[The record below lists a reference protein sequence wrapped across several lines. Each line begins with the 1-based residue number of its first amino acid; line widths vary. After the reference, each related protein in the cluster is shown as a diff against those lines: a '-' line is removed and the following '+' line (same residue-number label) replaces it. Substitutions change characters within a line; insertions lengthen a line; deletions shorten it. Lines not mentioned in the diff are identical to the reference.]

1 MKKILFVA
9 AMLFVA
15 GGASAQ
21 VSIPAGETEN
31 TVQPAVVAT
40 DSAVRE
46 RIWPDFH
53 AVEIQGVMS
62 VRLCVADAE
71 HPVGVNFYTSDPGTG
86 RYTREVEN
94 GVLKLKM
101 QKAQSVDSVRITV
114 YYTKLDRINVDRAAV
129 EVVGPLK
136 AHLLDLKVS
145 GGARFTATLDVADV
159 ALEVT
164 GRSEVFLSGNTRYLD
179 AVVST
184 ALASLRKLEAMAVDV
199 EASNKAEVSVCATDR
214 IKMKSTTGAL
224 IRYSGNPAIERS
236 TVPSLLSGT
245 LERVD
250 STANNRR

>member
-40 DSAVRE
+40 DSTVRE

-101 QKAQSVDSVRITV
+101 QKAQSVDSVRVTV

-164 GRSEVFLSGNTRYLD
+164 GRSEVFLSGNTLYLD

>member
-94 GVLKLKM
+94 GVLKLRM
-101 QKAQSVDSVRITV
+101 QKAQSVDSVRVTV

>member
-101 QKAQSVDSVRITV
+101 QKAQSVDSVRVTV

-145 GGARFTATLDVADV
+145 GGARFTATLEVADV

>member
-71 HPVGVNFYTSDPGTG
+71 HPVGVNFYTSDPSTG
-86 RYTREVEN
+86 KYTREVEN
-94 GVLKLKM
+94 GVLKLKV
-101 QKAQSVDSVRITV
+101 QKAQSADSVRVTV
-114 YYTKLDRINVDRAAV
+114 YYTKLDRINADRAAV

-159 ALEVT
+159 SHEVT
-164 GRSEVFLSGNTRYLD
+164 GRSEVSLSGNTRYLD

>member
-15 GGASAQ
+15 GGATAQ

-101 QKAQSVDSVRITV
+101 QKAQSVDSVRVTV

>member
-101 QKAQSVDSVRITV
+101 QKAQSVDSVRVTV

>member
-101 QKAQSVDSVRITV
+101 QKAQSVDSVRVTV
-114 YYTKLDRINVDRAAV
+114 YYTKLNRINVDRAAV

>member
-1 MKKILFVA
+1 MRKFMIIATLLFV
-9 AMLFVA
+9 VE
-15 GGASAQ
+15 GVRAQ
-21 VSIPAGETEN
+21 VSIPAQDGESSA
-31 TVQPAVVAT
+31 QPAVVAT
-40 DSAVRE
+40 DKVVRE
-46 RIWPDFH
+46 RVWPDFH
-53 AVEIQGVMS
+53 AVEIQGAMN
-62 VRLCVADAE
+62 VRLEVADAD
-71 HPVGVNFYTSDPGTG
+71 HPVGVNFYTSDPNAGK
-86 RYTREVEN
+86 YTREVEN
-94 GVLKLKM
+94 GVLKLKI
-101 QKAQSVDSVRITV
+101 QKSQSADSVRVTV
-114 YYTKLDRINVDRAAV
+114 YYTKLDRIAADRATV

-136 AHLLDLKVS
+136 SHLLDLKVS

-184 ALASLRKLEAMAVDV
+184 ALASLRKLEAMSVDV

-214 IKMKSTTGAL
+214 IKMKSTTGAV

-236 TVPSLLSGT
+236 TMSSLLSGT